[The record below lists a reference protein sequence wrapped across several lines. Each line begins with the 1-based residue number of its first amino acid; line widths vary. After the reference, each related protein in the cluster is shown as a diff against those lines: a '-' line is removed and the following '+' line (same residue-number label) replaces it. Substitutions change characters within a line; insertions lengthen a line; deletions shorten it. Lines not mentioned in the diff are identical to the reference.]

1 MRIALVHDCLNE
13 FGGAERVLLA
23 LSEAFPDAPIY
34 TAFCKR
40 GSPAWERFKDKDIH
54 PSWAHY
60 IPFFNRLYSPLRF
73 LTPLIWLSFN
83 FKKYDVV
90 LSSSSWYITKGFR
103 KGKNTREIC
112 YCHTPPRWLYGFKT
126 SVELQRFWIVRLY
139 AHVVGHFMRLY
150 DFSAAQKVTQF
161 IANSK
166 NVADRIWKFYRRES
180 IVIYPP
186 VSLPRVDSLPK
197 KQDYYLIITR
207 IVGAKGLD
215 LAVHA
220 AIELGINLKIAG
232 KATGL
237 YTEYKDLQKI
247 GKNNVEFLGYVS
259 DEELVRLYAGAKA
272 FLVLS
277 ADEDFGITPV
287 ESMLMGTPVI
297 AFHGGGY
304 LETVIEGKT
313 GTFFNESTVDSLI
326 DAIKRF
332 EKMKFNPK
340 DCIAQ
345 AQKFSKENFIK
356 KIKNFISLPGSSTK

>member
-1 MRIALVHDCLNE
+1 MRIALVHDFISE

-23 LSEAFPDAPIY
+23 LSEAYPEAPIY

-40 GSPAWERFKDKDIH
+40 GSPAWERFKNKDLR
-54 PSWAHY
+54 PSWAQY

-73 LTPLIWLSFN
+73 LTPLIWGSFN
-83 FKKYDVV
+83 FKDYDVI
-90 LSSSSWYITKGFR
+90 LSSSSWFITKGFR
-103 KGKNTREIC
+103 KGPNTKEIC

-126 SVELQRFWIVRLY
+126 SVELQRYWIVRLY

-166 NVADRIWKFYRRES
+166 NVADRIQKYYRRDS

-186 VSLPRVDSLPK
+186 VSLPHVDNLPQ

-220 AIELGINLKIAG
+220 AMELGIHLKIAG

-237 YTEYKDLQKI
+237 YTEYKNLQEISK
-247 GKNNVEFLGYVS
+247 KNVEFLGYVS

-277 ADEDFGITPV
+277 IDEDFGITPV

-297 AFHGGGY
+297 AYHGGGY

-313 GTFFNESTVDSLI
+313 GIFFNEPTVDSLKT
-326 DAIKRF
+326 AIKKF
-332 EKMKFNPK
+332 ETMKFDPQN
-340 DCIAQ
+340 CIAQ
-345 AQKFSKENFIK
+345 AQNFSKEKFIEKIK
-356 KIKNFISLPGSSTK
+356 KLVFSF

>member
-1 MRIALVHDCLNE
+1 MKIALVHDFISE

-34 TAFCKR
+34 TAFYIK
-40 GSPAWERFKDKDIH
+40 GSPAWERFKDKEIR

-60 IPFFNRLYSPLRF
+60 IPLFNRLYSPLRF
-73 LTPLIWLSFN
+73 LTPLIWGSFN
-83 FKKYDVV
+83 FKNYDVI
-90 LSSSSWYITKGFR
+90 LSSSSWYVTKGFR
-103 KGKNTREIC
+103 KSQITKEIC

-150 DFSAAQKVTQF
+150 DFSAAQKVTTF

-166 NVADRIWKFYRRES
+166 NVAARIWKFYRRES
-180 IVIYPP
+180 VVIYPP
-186 VSLPRVDSLPK
+186 VSLPKVLNLPK

-215 LAVHA
+215 LAVHTA
-220 AIELGINLKIAG
+220 MELGIHLKIAG

-237 YTEYKDLQKI
+237 YSEYKKLQEI
-247 GKNNVEFLGYVS
+247 GKDNVEFLGYVS

-277 ADEDFGITPV
+277 TDEDFGITPV

-297 AFHGGGY
+297 AFRGGGY
-304 LETVIEGKT
+304 LETVVDGKT
-313 GTFFNESTVDSLI
+313 GIFFDKPTVKSLSS
-326 DAIKRF
+326 AIKKF
-332 EKMKFNPK
+332 EKMTFNPK
-340 DCIAQ
+340 DCLAQ

-356 KIKNFISLPGSSTK
+356 KIRDIVKK

>member
-23 LSEAFPDAPIY
+23 LSKAFPDAPIY
-34 TAFCKR
+34 TAFCKK
-40 GSPAWERFKDKDIH
+40 GSPAWERFKGNNIH
-54 PSWAHY
+54 VSWAHY

-83 FKKYDVV
+83 FKKYDVI
-90 LSSSSWYITKGFR
+90 LSSASWYITKGFR
-103 KGKNTREIC
+103 KGPNTREIC

-150 DFSAAQKVTQF
+150 DFWAAQRVTQF

-166 NVADRIWKFYRRES
+166 NVADRIWKYYRRES
-180 IVIYPP
+180 IVVYPP
-186 VSLPRVDSLPK
+186 VSLPHVDNLPQ

-220 AIELGINLKIAG
+220 AMELGIHLKIAG

-237 YTEYKDLQKI
+237 YTEYKDLQKQ
-247 GKNNVEFLGYVS
+247 GKDNVEFLGYVS
-259 DEELVRLYAGAKA
+259 DDELVRLYAGAKA

-277 ADEDFGITPV
+277 VDEDFGITPV

-304 LETVIEGKT
+304 VETVIEGKT
-313 GTFFNESTVDSLI
+313 GTFFYEPTVDSLVA
-326 DAIKRF
+326 AIKKF

-340 DCIAQ
+340 NCVTQ
-345 AQKFSKENFIK
+345 AQKFSRENFVK
-356 KIKNFISLPGSSTK
+356 KINSLVSRI